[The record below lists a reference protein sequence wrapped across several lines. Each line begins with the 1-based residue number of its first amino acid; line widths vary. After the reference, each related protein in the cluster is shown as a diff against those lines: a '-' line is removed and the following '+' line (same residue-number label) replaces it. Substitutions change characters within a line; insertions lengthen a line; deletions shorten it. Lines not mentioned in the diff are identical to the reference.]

1 MDDATLYITVEREI
15 EKEFQEKYMKYK
27 FSGVNGPFEMMKKY
41 DTIDY
46 YSVYEII
53 DEYKRKQ
60 EFDSNKKS
68 LCSDFL
74 FFFIIFLF
82 FTAFFCNYYF
92 CSRNDRRKNYS
103 V

>member
-1 MDDATLYITVEREI
+1 
-15 EKEFQEKYMKYK
+15 MKYK

-46 YSVYEII
+46 YIVYEII
-53 DEYKRKQ
+53 DKYKRKQ
-60 EFDSNKKS
+60 EFDSNKKITMR
-68 LCSDFL
+68 SDFL

-82 FTAFFCNYYF
+82 STAFFCNYYF
-92 CSRNDRRKNYS
+92 CSRNDRRENYS